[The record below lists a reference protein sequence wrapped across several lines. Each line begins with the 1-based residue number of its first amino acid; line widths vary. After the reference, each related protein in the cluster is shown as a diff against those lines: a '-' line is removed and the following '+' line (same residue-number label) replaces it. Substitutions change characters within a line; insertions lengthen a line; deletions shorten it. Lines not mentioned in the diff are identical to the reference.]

1 MPIGE
6 FSVRSGL
13 STKRLRTYAG
23 EGLLVPA
30 AVDPSSGY
38 RFYSPDQVRPAQI
51 IDALRH
57 AGMPLADIGEFL
69 CQPSLDRLNAW
80 ERHLEADST
89 VRQRALAL
97 ARHLLKEFEAPPIPH
112 RHGPAQEVSTMTML
126 RTAGRTE
133 KGPVRENN
141 EDAIVASDCLGLVAD
156 GMGGHPSGE
165 VASSTV
171 AGIVRAAF
179 TRHSADELTA
189 AIRAANW
196 AIWDRAA
203 AHPELEGM
211 GTTVCALGLLKDG
224 RLAVAHVG
232 DSRAYLCRGGKLT
245 QLTRDHSVTAEL
257 VERGELKDDA
267 AAQHPHYGI
276 LTRALGVAPEV
287 DIDAATL
294 DVDSRDRLVLCS
306 DGLFTEL
313 SVNEIADIATRESDL
328 SSVADDLVAAA
339 VDHGGRDN
347 VSVVVAEIAA

>member
-1 MPIGE
+1 
-6 FSVRSGL
+6 
-13 STKRLRTYAG
+13 
-23 EGLLVPA
+23 
-30 AVDPSSGY
+30 
-38 RFYSPDQVRPAQI
+38 
-51 IDALRH
+51 
-57 AGMPLADIGEFL
+57 MPLADIGEFL
-69 CQPSLDRLNAW
+69 CQPSLDRLTAW

-89 VRQRALAL
+89 HRQGALEL
-97 ARHLLKEFEAPPIPH
+97 ARHLFESIETRPTQQ
-112 RHGPAQEVSTMTML
+112 RHEPAQEVSTMTVL

-141 EDAIVASDCLGLVAD
+141 EDAIVASGCLGLVAD

-165 VASSTV
+165 VASSVV
-171 AGIVRAAF
+171 AGVIRAAF
-179 TRHSADELTA
+179 TGHSADELTA

-211 GTTVCALGLLKDG
+211 GTTVCALGLLEDG

-257 VERGELKDDA
+257 VERGELKDEEA
-267 AAQHPHYGI
+267 PRHPHFGI
-276 LTRALGVAPEV
+276 LTRALGMAPEI
-287 DIDAATL
+287 DIDATTL
-294 DVDSRDRLVLCS
+294 DVDAGDRLVLCS

-313 SVNEIADIATRESDL
+313 SVNEIAGIVTREMDL
-328 SSVADDLVAAA
+328 PSVADDLVGAA